1 MPDCERH
8 TRAKSHLFARPSP
21 TPDSF
26 DVEYILQLEVGGKIP
41 TFLTTPIMVE
51 TVKQMFNHAKKTFAN
66 EEIMMPWLEKDANV
80 ITDEKL
86 NLLMTP

>member
-1 MPDCERH
+1 
-8 TRAKSHLFARPSP
+8 
-21 TPDSF
+21 
-26 DVEYILQLEVGGKIP
+26 
-41 TFLTTPIMVE
+41 MVE